1 MHLQAAQ
8 REGKARSRLLAIS
21 HTDICLDI
29 MSAGTQQD
37 GEALTEGPVISHSPI
52 HVGGGSHG

>member
-8 REGKARSRLLAIS
+8 REGKARSRLLAKS

-37 GEALTEGPVISHSPI
+37 GEALTEGPLFHSPI